1 MFSFELDNNQTDI
14 NKTKSFEKISKELGR
29 VLSVNQEIQRQKLR
43 MAVLLNDS
51 RNQNLFLSDKEFE
64 SNERLINCEEQMTQ
78 LKIDLIKVQNE
89 KKLAIGTKNET
100 VLALN
105 ELKEQFMNEN
115 MLKEKNLKDRNE
127 LFRTNLLI
135 SGELRKVKVELLA
148 RTLTEENNNLSEEK
162 CKTLVKKISDLES
175 ELNDERKRRT
185 SAVQK
190 LAEALE
196 ANQEEVN
203 QNLDLQ
209 NNFRRLEDEYNSLH
223 KDINQKDEEV
233 QHAQSERSVCQEGKL
248 VL

>member
-1 MFSFELDNNQTDI
+1 MDESYECDKCETSKSEYLINLQNLKNEHKNQLELNFSNYTSQL
-14 NKTKSFEKISKELGR
+14 KYEKDTHQSISGKLREQYESILKKEL
-29 VLSVNQEIQRQKLR
+29 QEC
-43 MAVLLNDS
+43 
-51 RNQNLFLSDKEFE
+51 
-64 SNERLINCEEQMTQ
+64 NEI
-78 LKIDLIKVQNE
+78 
-89 KKLAIGTKNET
+89 
-100 VLALN
+100 
-105 ELKEQFMNEN
+105 
-115 MLKEKNLKDRNE
+115 
-127 LFRTNLLI
+127 
-135 SGELRKVKVELLA
+135 
-148 RTLTEENNNLSEEK
+148 SEEK